1 MFNLVH
7 DYMKKLCH
15 LPMFVVTQVFHLPEG
30 LPREM
35 ARCAQIQRQVH
46 ATQRSYSHTF
56 EPDPNQFGLATS
68 HRILAFFAF
77 LRFSRCDVC
86 YQLTKQLSS
95 TTPLDVKLA
104 AISTYRQHLFDQYC
118 DRSACWALADLS
130 RDKSSSVLTVLLDGM
145 DQSKFQIPRDPSLRQ
160 SSALALALHVL
171 MLVKQPP

>member
-68 HRILAFFAF
+68 HRILAFFCFSQVFAVRCVLPIDKAIEQHDAF
-77 LRFSRCDVC
+77 RCEAC
-86 YQLTKQLSS
+86 CH
-95 TTPLDVKLA
+95 
-104 AISTYRQHLFDQYC
+104 IHLQATLI
-118 DRSACWALADLS
+118 RP
-130 RDKSSSVLTVLLDGM
+130 VL
-145 DQSKFQIPRDPSLRQ
+145 
-160 SSALALALHVL
+160 
-171 MLVKQPP
+171 